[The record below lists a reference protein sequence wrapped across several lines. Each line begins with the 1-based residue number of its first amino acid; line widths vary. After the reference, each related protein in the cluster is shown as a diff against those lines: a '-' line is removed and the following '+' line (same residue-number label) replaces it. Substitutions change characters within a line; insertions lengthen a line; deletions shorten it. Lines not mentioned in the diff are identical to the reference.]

1 MAALTDAHKEALKQF
16 RERHRDVA
24 EAAKQHAVAFRKARK
39 AVEGALK
46 AGAATIPQLAE
57 RAKLP
62 ADQVLW
68 HLAGLRKYGRAREAG
83 QDGDY
88 VQYEYVAP
96 EQEKPSSEH

>member
-24 EAAKQHAVAFRKARK
+24 EAAKQHAVAFRQARK
-39 AVEGALK
+39 AVESALK
-46 AGAATIPQLAE
+46 AGAATIPQLA
-57 RAKLP
+57 AQTKLP

-68 HLAGLRKYGRAREAG
+68 HVAGMRKYGRAREAG

-96 EQEKPSSEH
+96 KQEPQSSDH